1 MNQIKFIV
9 PGTPVPKARPRVT
22 RRGTYTPKK
31 TRAYEQAVYTAWKEQ
46 SGVSFPAGAPLV
58 AYIYA
63 HFPIPSS
70 LSKKRQQELVGKP
83 HTKQRGDLD
92 NVVKS
97 VLDALNGCAF
107 PDDCVVCRIHAEKDY
122 MAEPSTEITI
132 RPYNEE
138 EST

>member
-46 SGVSFPAGAPLV
+46 SGVSFPAGTPLV
-58 AYIYA
+58 AYVYV

-97 VLDALNGCAF
+97 VLDALNTYAF
-107 PDDCVVCRIHAEKDY
+107 PDDSAVCAIVAIKDY
-122 MAEPSTEITI
+122 QPKPTTTVIIQEFKEDLFQ
-132 RPYNEE
+132 
-138 EST
+138 